1 MTSTVKSANQE
12 GRLQA
17 LIKEYY
23 DTALSLPDGFLGRNA
38 KRAERVAAQLRP
50 RLSQGRIGATLKQY
64 AETCK
69 SSKVASGCD
78 AHFTALLKESI

>member
-1 MTSTVKSANQE
+1 MTSTIHSADQE
-12 GRLQA
+12 RRLLA
-17 LIKEYY
+17 LMKEYY

-50 RLSQGRIGATLKQY
+50 RLSQGKIGAALKQY

-69 SSKVASGCD
+69 RGKVASGCD
-78 AHFTALLKESI
+78 AHFAALLKGSI